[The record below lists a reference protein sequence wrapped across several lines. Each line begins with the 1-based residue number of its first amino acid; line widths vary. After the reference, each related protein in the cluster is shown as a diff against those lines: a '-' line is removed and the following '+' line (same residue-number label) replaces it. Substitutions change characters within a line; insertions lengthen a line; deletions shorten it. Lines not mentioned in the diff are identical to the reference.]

1 MLTVNSYF
9 DDNVKSIGFESADG
23 YVSSGVMAPGEYTF
37 GTSQNEVMKVVH
49 GELVVRL
56 PEATEFQS
64 YPAGSQFSVPANSSF
79 DVKVATATA
88 YLCYYS

>member
-1 MLTVNSYF
+1 MLSVNSYF
-9 DDNVKSIGFESADG
+9 DDQVKSIGFDSPEGA
-23 YVSSGVMAPGEYTF
+23 VSSGVMAPGEYTF

-56 PEATEFQS
+56 PETDEFKA
-64 YPAGSQFSVPANSSF
+64 YPAGTQFSVAANCAF
-79 DVKVATATA
+79 DVKVATSTA